1 MDIFGLMLFSLYLLS
16 TFLLLYFVVK
26 FDKQRKQLYGICLQ
40 FEMDKHLVSQELEK
54 VSKELSAK
62 ELAET
67 DGFVKFISQ
76 SRDWAFEYIE
86 EVQSALNEFDK
97 EIAPIIKWNKTYG
110 TSLDG
115 GPYAEKIKEISLAY
129 NKLKNLLPKDNQTP
143 NN

>member
-1 MDIFGLMLFSLYLLS
+1 MNIFNFLTFSFYLLS
-16 TFLLLYFVVK
+16 ILTLSYLTIKSNIEKKKILSLYIQVE
-26 FDKQRKQLYGICLQ
+26 L
-40 FEMDKHLVSQELEK
+40 DKHFVYQKLEEL
-54 VSKELSAK
+54 SKELSAK
-62 ELAET
+62 ELVET

-110 TSLDG
+110 TSFDG
-115 GPYAEKIKEISLAY
+115 GPYAEKIEEISLAY
-129 NKLKNLLPKDNQTP
+129 DKLKNLLPKDNQTP